1 MNSNFLKFIRDLDKM
16 NPDKTDSINYK
27 TLKDLSD
34 RLMLDELLCGEAD
47 PVEFLKE
54 TLLDMKKDLIRNH
67 HLRRLKALEEN
78 EQCQQ

>member
-1 MNSNFLKFIRDLDKM
+1 MNSNLLKFIRDLDKM
-16 NPDKTDSINYK
+16 NLDKTDSINYN

-54 TLLDMKKDLIRNH
+54 TLLDMKKDLIKNY
-67 HLRRLKALEEN
+67 HLRGLRNLEE
-78 EQCQQ
+78 ER